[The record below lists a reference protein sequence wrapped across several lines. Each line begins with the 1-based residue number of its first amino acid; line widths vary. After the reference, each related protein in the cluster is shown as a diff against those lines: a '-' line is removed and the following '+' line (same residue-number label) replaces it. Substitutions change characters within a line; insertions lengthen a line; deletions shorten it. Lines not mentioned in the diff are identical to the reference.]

1 MAVIASKTKR
11 LIVDESKTVA
21 ELLVELDLTSDHV
34 VLVDG
39 RRMNLDDIIEENELV
54 VVLPLIAGG

>member
-1 MAVIASKTKR
+1 MIASKAKR